1 MKIAI
6 VDDEPV
12 YTEQMKLLCREF
24 GAKSGEMA
32 EPVCFSGGNEFLKDF
47 QFGLYQIIFM
57 DVFMEGS
64 NGIDTARKLR
74 EIDHSCV
81 LIFLT
86 SSSDFMPDAFSCH
99 AFDYITKPVTADRV
113 FQVLEDARRY
123 FPKQKPGI
131 RIVCGR
137 QTIPLLLS
145 DIMSVVNDAHYLNI
159 QLKNGNRLRTRMTSE
174 NFLRLTNHDPRF
186 LSANR
191 GILVNADFI
200 CAINKESCILTDGTS
215 FPIRVRDSQKL
226 ENALRQY
233 HFTWLRNER
242 HHDSIGFL
250 PHKYKEDTNE

>member
-57 DVFMEGS
+57 DVFMEGI

-86 SSSDFMPDAFSCH
+86 SSSD
-99 AFDYITKPVTADRV
+99 
-113 FQVLEDARRY
+113 
-123 FPKQKPGI
+123 
-131 RIVCGR
+131 
-137 QTIPLLLS
+137 
-145 DIMSVVNDAHYLNI
+145 
-159 QLKNGNRLRTRMTSE
+159 
-174 NFLRLTNHDPRF
+174 
-186 LSANR
+186 
-191 GILVNADFI
+191 
-200 CAINKESCILTDGTS
+200 
-215 FPIRVRDSQKL
+215 
-226 ENALRQY
+226 
-233 HFTWLRNER
+233 
-242 HHDSIGFL
+242 L
-250 PHKYKEDTNE
+250 PFKCL